1 MNHVLCRSLSLRP
14 ATLSLPPV
22 LFPVAPSLPLRG
34 PTPSLVAVTPTFK
47 TVLGIGNML
56 TRRSWANEV
65 TGRLGLDVWSAKL
78 DSSVSG
84 IGTSPEVP
92 ARREKEVDGR

>member
-1 MNHVLCRSLSLRP
+1 
-14 ATLSLPPV
+14 
-22 LFPVAPSLPLRG
+22 
-34 PTPSLVAVTPTFK
+34 
-47 TVLGIGNML
+47 ML